1 MLPKE
6 LTASQ
11 EKIPDL
17 TSDQLKSIG
26 CADNFR
32 WKLNAKMLG
41 YTEGKDIDDLIEEKI
56 QTYPKGEQVI
66 FFYFHGTPKHKL
78 PIALNGE
85 FVLRQSYQMKNGE
98 WLESNNC
105 IFDASKK
112 LLILQSLPEDAT
124 GDYIIIYGK
133 VVHSSVLKK
142 ADSEYETSMANI
154 TKDLKEINR
163 ADKEHEF
170 REANKLPTPQKR
182 YRVPAKSLKNSNL
195 D

>member
-11 EKIPDL
+11 ERLPDL
-17 TSDQLKSIG
+17 NSAQLQSLG
-26 CADNFR
+26 CADNFI

-41 YTEGKDIDDLIEEKI
+41 YTEGMDVDDLIEEKI
-56 QTYPKGEQVI
+56 ETYSKGEQVI
-66 FFYFHGTPKHKL
+66 FFYFLGTPVEKL
-78 PIALNGE
+78 PIALGGE
-85 FVLRQSYQMKNGE
+85 FVLQQKYQMKNGE
-98 WLESNNC
+98 WIETNNC
-105 IFDASKK
+105 VFDPIKK
-112 LLILQSLPEDAT
+112 MLILQSLPEDST

-133 VVHSSVLKK
+133 VIRSSVTKK
-142 ADSEYETSMANI
+142 DDNEYETAASKI

-182 YRVPAKSLKNSNL
+182 YRVSAKSLKR
-195 D
+195 